1 VARTSTWDGVE
12 RRSGKD
18 RREGEDRRAQPRS
31 VWERRSG
38 QDRRGHKLYAALTE
52 APAELEMVEP
62 ERFSDTG

>member
-18 RREGEDRRAQPRS
+18 RREGEDRREQPRS

-38 QDRRGHKLYAALTE
+38 HDRRGHKLYAALVEARARLEFVETE
-52 APAELEMVEP
+52 RL
-62 ERFSDTG
+62 SDTG